1 MTEDIFL
8 SKVKEHEGIINK
20 LLYLYVD
27 TQEDKRDMYQEIV
40 LQAWRSIGRFR
51 GDSKFSTWLYRVGLN
66 TVMTFNRQ
74 EKKMKKESLEN
85 APELSEGAT
94 DKSDRSYKLAVAIKQ
109 LGAVEKSIITLHL
122 EDYNNE
128 EISEILG
135 ISKNNVAV
143 KIHRIKDELK
153 RKLKGNG

>member
-8 SKVKEHEGIINK
+8 AKVKEHEGIINK

-27 TQEDKRDMYQEIV
+27 SKEDKKDMYQEIV
-40 LQAWRSIGRFR
+40 LQAWRSIQRFR
-51 GDSKFSTWLYRVGLN
+51 GEAQFSTWLYRVGLN

-74 EKKMKKESLEN
+74 EKKMRKESIEN
-85 APELSEGAT
+85 TSLQTDPPSE
-94 DKSDRSYKLAVAIKQ
+94 KSDRSYQLSIAIKQ
-109 LGAVEKSIITLHL
+109 LTDIDKSIITLHL
-122 EDYNNE
+122 EDYNNY
-128 EISEILG
+128 EISDIIG

-153 RKLKGNG
+153 RKLNSNG